1 MGSRLKWRDQTP
13 DLPPPKTQDRQVSVG
28 GDMYTEGLPV
38 LWRSDPEGQRGGR
51 WATQHPSESEDKT
64 AGHLVH
70 GAGQAVSRS
79 TSFQEAA
86 AWLPAAIHMVTYWLH
101 LPSTTKAGG
110 GPGPWQWLFTPCWVI
125 QTGSRRVVVPTRP
138 ELGSIPRSLWAR
150 QGEAWVQKGGNCL
163 GADRQRPGLG
173 AWQVPGSLG
182 RHPSGQPVLTL
193 RLRVQTGKVSS

>member
-1 MGSRLKWRDQTP
+1 MGSRLKGRDQTP

-79 TSFQEAA
+79 TSLQEAA
-86 AWLPAAIHMVTYWLH
+86 AWLPVAIHTVTYWLR

-110 GPGPWQWLFTPCWVI
+110 GSWALAVAFHSLSGHPDRFQESGGSNTTGIGVNSQVPSGPD
-125 QTGSRRVVVPTRP
+125 RV
-138 ELGSIPRSLWAR
+138 
-150 QGEAWVQKGGNCL
+150 
-163 GADRQRPGLG
+163 RPGCRK
-173 AWQVPGSLG
+173 AATVW
-182 RHPSGQPVLTL
+182 
-193 RLRVQTGKVSS
+193 VQTGNAPDWERGRSQAVWEGIPQASLC